1 MSHGHHLV
9 LNACLDGRSDQTK
22 VRLSI
27 SLSDDRTCGSTDRDL
42 PSPENGRLASKADQC
57 GMGNKAK
64 PYTDACWQV
73 VELDRRTTR
82 SLHLQ
87 LDRHTRCECLRNPS
101 WRALLASKKGIL
113 PASASKPTD
122 L

>member
-42 PSPENGRLASKADQC
+42 PNPENGRLASKADQC

-64 PYTDACWQV
+64 PIQMPAGKLSSIDAPQ
-73 VELDRRTTR
+73 DRCT
-82 SLHLQ
+82 
-87 LDRHTRCECLRNPS
+87 CN
-101 WRALLASKKGIL
+101 
-113 PASASKPTD
+113 
-122 L
+122 